1 MSIPVYI
8 LKRALQAIPLLF
20 LISLM
25 SFTMLKMAPVDPLA
39 QLKANPAISQQAIMA
54 EEERLGLNKPP
65 HIQYV
70 IWLKNLVEGDLGTST
85 SGGSVFELL
94 KQRAGNTLMLSILAI
109 TCTWL
114 IAIPAGTYA
123 AIYRGKFVDKLF
135 GIITAMGMSMP
146 TFLSSLLLLMFALAT
161 GWLPI
166 GGLTSP
172 NFFEMDAFGQILDLA
187 HHLIIPV
194 TVMTFFALAGI
205 QRQMRGSLLDVLRKE
220 YIRTARA
227 KGLREDVVIYKHAVR
242 NAINPL
248 ITLFGFEFASL
259 LSGAALAE
267 MVLAYPGLGRLTL
280 EGVLTKDMN
289 LVMASI
295 MLGALM
301 LVLGNLLADVLLRVA
316 DPRITLDS

>member
-1 MSIPVYI
+1 M
-8 LKRALQAIPLLF
+8 QAIPLLF
-20 LISLM
+20 MISLM

-39 QLKANPAISQQAIMA
+39 HLKANPAISQAAIRA
-54 EEERLGLNKPP
+54 EEERLGLDKPP
-65 HIQYV
+65 VIQYF
-70 IWLKNLVEGDLGTST
+70 IWLHNLNKGDLGIST

-94 KQRAGNTLMLSILAI
+94 KQRAGNTLILSIISIA
-109 TCTWL
+109 CTWL
-114 IAIPAGTYA
+114 IALPAGTYA
-123 AIYRGKFVDKLF
+123 AIHRGKFPDKLL
-135 GIITAMGMSMP
+135 GLLTAMGMSMP
-146 TFLSSLLLLMFALAT
+146 TFLSSLLLLMFALST
-161 GWLPI
+161 GWFPI

-172 NFFEMDAFGQILDLA
+172 DFYDRSALGQFLDLA

-194 TVMTFFALAGI
+194 MVMTFYGLAGI
-205 QRQMRGSLLDVLRKE
+205 QRQMRGALLDVLRAE

-227 KGLREDVVIYKHAVR
+227 KGLSESVVIYKHAVR

-248 ITLFGFEFASL
+248 ITIFGFEFASL

-289 LVMASI
+289 LVMAAL

-301 LVLGNLLADVLLRVA
+301 LIIGNLFADVLLKIT
-316 DPRITLDS
+316 DPRITLE